1 MNKRVLVVEND
12 KSILEIIGLVLEE
25 AGYTTALYSNEKDI
39 FEKIT
44 AFQPDAIVLDIFRP
58 TLESTELCR
67 QLKEAQTTADIPV
80 IAMSTHPEIHKV
92 KEICADDVVP
102 KPFNLDGLLDVLE
115 EQLKG

>member
-25 AGYTTALYSNEKDI
+25 EGYTTSLHNSEGGI
-39 FEKIT
+39 LEKIT
-44 AFQPDAIVLDIFRP
+44 AFEPDIIVLDIFRP

-67 QLKEAQTTADIPV
+67 QLKAAQATAHIPV
-80 IAMSTHPEIHKV
+80 IALSTHPEINKV

-102 KPFNLDGLLDVLE
+102 KTL
-115 EQLKG
+115 